1 MKGLCI
7 MLIVTGH
14 VDTGLF
20 AALGDNADR
29 MFQTFRVPM
38 YYFVSGI
45 FFKRYGGFFD
55 FARKKVNNILVTFAF
70 FYLFAYLV
78 QMAVHFLPAGLHVYG
93 DFHWGYIVQPLTQ
106 RYWDCNVPLWFLMSL
121 FWVNIMYY
129 VLQMLTD
136 RWWMQVAVVLAMA
149 AGGYALCASHIK
161 PLYYL
166 DTALVGMPF
175 FVLGSLLRGRDVL
188 RPLALDRWG
197 LVAFPVALV
206 MTYFLAG
213 EIDIFSQV
221 LPSGLTLYGL
231 SSIAIVALLW
241 FSKNIGSLP
250 GVNYLGRY
258 SVVVLGTHYVYIPL
272 VRALVRYLTGCDGL
286 ALSLLTLLLV
296 LALMFPTIALFIRV
310 FPRFTAQKE
319 LFKPG
324 WHL

>member
-1 MKGLCI
+1 

-136 RWWMQVAVVLAMA
+136 RWWVQVAVVLAMA

-221 LPSGLTLYGL
+221 LPVVYSHCRPAVVQQEHWFIARSQLSGAILCGGVGHSLCLHSPGAGL
-231 SSIAIVALLW
+231 GQVLDRVRRAGLVAADPVAGAGPDV
-241 FSKNIGSLP
+241 SH
-250 GVNYLGRY
+250 YR
-258 SVVVLGTHYVYIPL
+258 VVY
-272 VRALVRYLTGCDGL
+272 
-286 ALSLLTLLLV
+286 
-296 LALMFPTIALFIRV
+296 
-310 FPRFTAQKE
+310 
-319 LFKPG
+319 
-324 WHL
+324 